1 MAWWRQAIIW
11 TNVDLSSGYSPESN
25 FIGITEDVYIWYEFA
40 NYHFKI
46 TTTSPRGQWVK
57 SVTRVFTFMG
67 SSVNSESIEC
77 KNRVSWSYRMLGTA
91 STGISTGQ
99 KKGMGSENF
108 FDALYNETLA
118 VLLVLW
124 LTDLSLLTRY
134 ALLAHMW
141 PMGISTSFHTPLT
154 VSLHRQ
160 EHSPPSYSLE
170 WLWCYSY
177 FNTLILMKTSNNQL

>member
-11 TNVDLSSGYSPESN
+11 TNVDLSSGHSPESN
-25 FIGITEDVYIWYEFA
+25 FIGITEDVFIWYEFA

-67 SSVNSESIEC
+67 SSVNSENIEC
-77 KNRVSWSYRMLGTA
+77 KNQVSWSYRMLGTA

-99 KKGMGSENF
+99 KKVWGLKF
-108 FDALYNETLA
+108 FLTLCIMRH
-118 VLLVLW
+118 W
-124 LTDLSLLTRY
+124 LFCWFSDWLISLLTRY

>member
-25 FIGITEDVYIWYEFA
+25 FIGITEDVFIWYEFA

-67 SSVNSESIEC
+67 SSVNSENIEC
-77 KNRVSWSYRMLGTA
+77 KNQVSWSYRMLGTA

-99 KKGMGSENF
+99 KKVWGLKIFLTLCIMRHWLFCWFSDWLISLSSHGMHC
-108 FDALYNETLA
+108 
-118 VLLVLW
+118 W
-124 LTDLSLLTRY
+124 LTCDRWEYPPVFIHHWQSLCTGRNIHLHPIHWSDCD
-134 ALLAHMW
+134 AIL
-141 PMGISTSFHTPLT
+141 ISIP
-154 VSLHRQ
+154 
-160 EHSPPSYSLE
+160 
-170 WLWCYSY
+170 
-177 FNTLILMKTSNNQL
+177 